1 MVVVIV
7 MVVWIITNVR
17 CLRFLSI
24 FRTALSLSCLCVCH
38 GQRHVT
44 ALQLRSDF
52 LVNILSDIKNLALY
66 YYKYE
71 VILSLVPMNKYYCAI
86 NFFTYPLFPWG
97 CAVPFHAMRYRTL
110 PYNNI
115 FYRTIS
121 NHTQVDSY
129 PTTAYLYQVLRY
141 HAVPHSVVPSY
152 RTIFRITTNRSK
164 SMVVQKSTVVYDR
177 QYLDMC

>member
-7 MVVWIITNVR
+7 MVVWIITNIR

-86 NFFTYPLFPWG
+86 NFFTYPLFPWEMVVALYHFMPCG
-97 CAVPFHAMRYRTL
+97 TVP
-110 PYNNI
+110 
-115 FYRTIS
+115 YRTI
-121 NHTQVDSY
+121 TCFTVPYRIIPKLTRILPQRTYTKFYDIMPY
-129 PTTAYLYQVLRY
+129 PILLSHRT
-141 HAVPHSVVPSY
+141 VPYFVS
-152 RTIFRITTNRSK
+152 
-164 SMVVQKSTVVYDR
+164 
-177 QYLDMC
+177 